1 MPVNARGACL
11 LPARPRYDAAFLVVF
26 LILFAIACGK
36 KATTTVELREV
47 THQMVAAAQKVTDRR
62 AEISIRPQMEALPNG
77 RRGGLAT
84 DHIYITLA
92 DAARE
97 GTLEQALDQVARRN
111 GMTAAA
117 RSSGP
122 GLIRLDYLMGGR
134 LTHSIHIVT
143 PVAAAGPRQDR
154 SGSETRLAII
164 LDDLGYDRAPAEAL
178 LSLPFPLTVSVLPN
192 HSYSAEI
199 AEEAHRRGD
208 EVLLHLPME
217 SSSDGA
223 QPEAG
228 ELRVGM
234 PPEEVDRRIGEMLE
248 SVPHVAGV
256 NNHQGSRATADPV
269 LMDAVMAAL
278 RRRGLFFIDS
288 RTTAQTVAYDAAQRD
303 GVRAVYRNAQFL
315 DDIPTREAVL
325 AQLSLAERQASRLG
339 WAVAIGH
346 PHPGTLAALEEALPQ
361 LQAHGVR
368 LVFASDL
375 VR

>member
-1 MPVNARGACL
+1 VPVNARGAWL
-11 LPARPRYDAAFLVVF
+11 LPARLGFTSTFLAVF
-26 LILFAIACGK
+26 LILFAGACSK
-36 KATTTVELREV
+36 KAPTTVELREV
-47 THQMVAAAQKVTDRR
+47 THEMVAAAQKVTDRH

-77 RRGGLAT
+77 RRGGLAA
-84 DHIYITLA
+84 DHIYVTLT
-92 DAARE
+92 DAAQE
-97 GTLEQALDQVARRN
+97 AALEQALDQVARRN
-111 GMTAAA
+111 GMTRAP

-122 GLIRLDYLMGGR
+122 GLVRLDYLKDGR

-143 PVAAAGPRQDR
+143 PVAAARKDR
-154 SGSETRLAII
+154 SGPGPRLAII

-208 EVLLHLPME
+208 EVLLHVPME
-217 SSSDGA
+217 SSSYGA

-234 PPEEVDRRIGEMLE
+234 KPEEVDRRIGEMLE

-256 NNHQGSRATADPV
+256 NNHQGSRATADPA
-269 LMDAVMAAL
+269 LMNAVMAAL
-278 RRRGLFFIDS
+278 RRRSLFFIDS
-288 RTTAQTVAYDAAQRD
+288 RTTTETVAYNAAQSD
-303 GVRAVYRNAQFL
+303 GVRAAYRNAQFL
-315 DDIPTREAVL
+315 DDTPTREAVL

-346 PHPGTLAALEEALPQ
+346 PHPGTLAALEQALPE
-361 LQAHGVR
+361 LQARGVH

>member
-1 MPVNARGACL
+1 VPVNARGACL
-11 LPARPRYDAAFLVVF
+11 LPARVCYASTFLAVLLVFFAA
-26 LILFAIACGK
+26 ACSK
-36 KATTTVELREV
+36 KPTTTVELREV
-47 THQMVAAAQKVTDRR
+47 THQMVAAAQKVTGRR
-62 AEISIRPQMEALPNG
+62 AEITIRPQMEALPNG
-77 RRGGLAT
+77 RRGGLAA
-84 DHIYITLA
+84 DHIYVTLA
-92 DAARE
+92 DAAQE
-97 GTLEQALDQVARRN
+97 AALEQDLDQVARRN
-111 GMTAAA
+111 GMTLAPRA
-117 RSSGP
+117 SGP
-122 GLIRLDYLMGGR
+122 GLIRLDYIKGGR
-134 LTHSIHIVT
+134 LTHSIHIVM
-143 PVAAAGPRQDR
+143 PVAAAPRQPLGGAGPRM
-154 SGSETRLAII
+154 AII
-164 LDDLGYDRAPAEAL
+164 LDDLGYDRGPAEAL
-178 LSLPFPLTVSVLPN
+178 LALPFPLTVSVLPN
-192 HSYSAEI
+192 HSYSTEI

-217 SSSDGA
+217 STSEGA

-234 PPEEVDRRIGEMLE
+234 TPEEVDRHIGEMLE

-269 LMDAVMAAL
+269 LMNEVMAAL
-278 RRRGLFFIDS
+278 RRRALFFVDS
-288 RTTAQTVAYDAAQRD
+288 RTTAQTIAYDAAQRD

-315 DDIPTREAVL
+315 DDTPTREAVL

-361 LQAHGVR
+361 LQARGVR

>member
-1 MPVNARGACL
+1 VLVNARRACPP
-11 LPARPRYDAAFLVVF
+11 PAQFCFISTFLAVF
-26 LILFAIACGK
+26 LIFFAAACGK
-36 KATTTVELREV
+36 KPPTTVELREV
-47 THQMVAAAQKVTDRR
+47 THQMVAAAQKVTGRR
-62 AEISIRPQMEALPNG
+62 AEISIRPQMEALPDG
-77 RRGGLAT
+77 RRGELTA
-84 DHIYITLA
+84 DHIYVTLA
-92 DAARE
+92 DAAQE
-97 GTLEQALDQVARRN
+97 AALEQALDQVARRN
-111 GMTAAA
+111 GMTLAP
-117 RSSGP
+117 RSSGR
-122 GLIRLDYLMGGR
+122 GLIRLDYLKGGR

-143 PVAAAGPRQDR
+143 PVAAAPRQER
-154 SGSETRLAII
+154 SGSGPRLAII
-164 LDDLGYDRAPAEAL
+164 LDDLGYERAPAEAL

-217 SSSDGA
+217 SSGDGA

-234 PPEEVDRRIGEMLE
+234 TPEEVDRRIGEMLE

-256 NNHQGSRATADPV
+256 NNHQGSRATADPA
-269 LMDAVMAAL
+269 LMNAVMAAL

-303 GVRAVYRNAQFL
+303 GVRATFRNAQFL
-315 DDIPTREAVL
+315 DDTPTREAVL

-339 WAVAIGH
+339 WAVTIGH

-361 LQAHGVR
+361 LQARGVH

>member
-1 MPVNARGACL
+1 VPVNARRACPP
-11 LPARPRYDAAFLVVF
+11 PAQFCFIPTFLAVF
-26 LILFAIACGK
+26 LILFAAACGK
-36 KATTTVELREV
+36 KPPTTVELREV
-47 THQMVAAAQKVTDRR
+47 THQMVAAAQKVTGRR
-62 AEISIRPQMEALPNG
+62 AEISIRPQMEALPDG

-84 DHIYITLA
+84 DHIYVTLA
-92 DAARE
+92 DAAQE
-97 GTLEQALDQVARRN
+97 AALEQALDQVARRN
-111 GMTAAA
+111 GMTLAP
-117 RSSGP
+117 RSSSS
-122 GLIRLDYLMGGR
+122 GLIRLDYLKGGR

-143 PVAAAGPRQDR
+143 PVAAARQSHDGSGP
-154 SGSETRLAII
+154 RLAII
-164 LDDLGYDRAPAEAL
+164 LDDLGYERAPAEAL

-217 SSSDGA
+217 SSGDGA
-223 QPEAG
+223 QPETG

-234 PPEEVDRRIGEMLE
+234 TPEEVDRRIGEMLE

-256 NNHQGSRATADPV
+256 NNHQGSRATADPA
-269 LMDAVMAAL
+269 LMNAVMAAL

-303 GVRAVYRNAQFL
+303 GVRATFRNAQFL
-315 DDIPTREAVL
+315 DDTPTREAVL

-339 WAVAIGH
+339 WAVTIGH

-361 LQAHGVR
+361 LQARGVH
-368 LVFASDL
+368 LVLASDL

>member
-1 MPVNARGACL
+1 VPVNAGGPCL
-11 LPARPRYDAAFLVVF
+11 LPARVPYASPFLAVSLLFFAA
-26 LILFAIACGK
+26 ACGK
-36 KATTTVELREV
+36 KPPTTVELREV
-47 THQMVAAAQKVTDRR
+47 TRQMVAAAQKVTDRR

-77 RRGGLAT
+77 HRGGLAA
-84 DHIYITLA
+84 DHIYVTLA
-92 DAARE
+92 DPAQEAA
-97 GTLEQALDQVARRN
+97 LEQTLDQVARRN
-111 GMTAAA
+111 GMTLAP
-117 RSSGP
+117 RSSTP
-122 GLIRLDYLMGGR
+122 GLIRRDYLKGGR
-134 LTHSIHIVT
+134 LTHSVHIVT
-143 PVAAAGPRQDR
+143 PVTAASRPAP
-154 SGSETRLAII
+154 SGRRPLLAII

-178 LSLPFPLTVSVLPN
+178 LSLPVPLTVSVLPN
-192 HSYSAEI
+192 HPYSAEI

-217 SSSDGA
+217 STSDGA

-234 PPEEVDRRIGEMLE
+234 TPDEVDRHIEEMLE

-256 NNHQGSRATADPV
+256 NNHQGSRATADPL
-269 LMDAVMAAL
+269 LMNAVMAAL

-288 RTTAQTVAYDAAQRD
+288 RTTAQTVAYDAAQHD

-315 DDIPTREAVL
+315 DDTPTREAVL
-325 AQLSLAERQASRLG
+325 AQISLAERQASRLG

-361 LQAHGVR
+361 LQARGVR
-368 LVFASDL
+368 LVLASDL

>member
-11 LPARPRYDAAFLVVF
+11 FPARLRYASAFLAVF
-26 LILFAIACGK
+26 LIFFAAACGK
-36 KATTTVELREV
+36 KPTTTVELREV
-47 THQMVAAAQKVTDRR
+47 THQMVAAAQRVTGRR
-62 AEISIRPQMEALPNG
+62 AEISIRPQMEALPDG
-77 RRGGLAT
+77 RRGGLAA
-84 DHIYITLA
+84 DHIYVTLA
-92 DAARE
+92 DAAQE
-97 GTLEQALDQVARRN
+97 AALEQALDQVARRN
-111 GMTAAA
+111 GMTLAP

-122 GLIRLDYLMGGR
+122 GLIRLDYLKGGR
-134 LTHSIHIVT
+134 LTHSIRIVT
-143 PVAAAGPRQDR
+143 PVAAAPRQAR
-154 SGSETRLAII
+154 SGSGPRLAII

-192 HSYSAEI
+192 HPYSAEV

-217 SSSDGA
+217 STSDGA

-234 PPEEVDRRIGEMLE
+234 TPEEVDRHIGEMLE

-269 LMDAVMAAL
+269 LMNAVMAAL
-278 RRRGLFFIDS
+278 RRRSLFFIDS

-315 DDIPTREAVL
+315 DDTPTREAVL
-325 AQLSLAERQASRLG
+325 AQLSLAEHQASRLG

-346 PHPGTLAALEEALPQ
+346 PHPGTLAALEEALPR
-361 LQAHGVR
+361 LQARGVR

>member
-1 MPVNARGACL
+1 VPVNAGGPCL
-11 LPARPRYDAAFLVVF
+11 LPARVPYASLFLAVSLLFFAA
-26 LILFAIACGK
+26 ACGK
-36 KATTTVELREV
+36 KPPTTVELREV

-77 RRGGLAT
+77 RRGGLAA
-84 DHIYITLA
+84 DHIYVTLA
-92 DAARE
+92 DPAQEAA
-97 GTLEQALDQVARRN
+97 LEQTLDQVARRN
-111 GMTAAA
+111 GMTLAP
-117 RSSGP
+117 RSSTA
-122 GLIRLDYLMGGR
+122 GLIRLDYLKGGR
-134 LTHSIHIVT
+134 LTHSVHIVT
-143 PVAAAGPRQDR
+143 PVTAASRPAPSGRGPL
-154 SGSETRLAII
+154 LAII

-178 LSLPFPLTVSVLPN
+178 LSLPVPLTVSVLPN
-192 HSYSAEI
+192 HPYSAEI

-234 PPEEVDRRIGEMLE
+234 TPDEVDRHIEEMLE

-256 NNHQGSRATADPV
+256 NNHQGSRATADPL
-269 LMDAVMAAL
+269 LMNAVMAAL

-288 RTTAQTVAYDAAQRD
+288 RTTAQTVAYDAAQHD

-315 DDIPTREAVL
+315 DDTPTREAVL
-325 AQLSLAERQASRLG
+325 AQISLAERQAFRLG

-361 LQAHGVR
+361 LQARGVR
-368 LVFASDL
+368 LVLASDL

>member
-1 MPVNARGACL
+1 VPVNAGGPCL
-11 LPARPRYDAAFLVVF
+11 LPARVPYASLFLAVSLLFFAA
-26 LILFAIACGK
+26 ACGK
-36 KATTTVELREV
+36 KPPTTVELREV

-77 RRGGLAT
+77 RRGGLAA
-84 DHIYITLA
+84 DHIYVTLA
-92 DAARE
+92 DPAQEAA
-97 GTLEQALDQVARRN
+97 LEQTLDQVARRN
-111 GMTAAA
+111 GMTLAP
-117 RSSGP
+117 RSSTA
-122 GLIRLDYLMGGR
+122 GLIRLDYLKGGR
-134 LTHSIHIVT
+134 LTHSVHIVT
-143 PVAAAGPRQDR
+143 PVTAASRPAPSGRGPL
-154 SGSETRLAII
+154 LAII

-178 LSLPFPLTVSVLPN
+178 LSLPVPLTVSVLPN
-192 HSYSAEI
+192 HPYSAEI

-234 PPEEVDRRIGEMLE
+234 TPDEVDRHIEEMLE

-256 NNHQGSRATADPV
+256 NNHQGSRATADPL
-269 LMDAVMAAL
+269 LMNAVMAAL

-288 RTTAQTVAYDAAQRD
+288 RTTAQTVAYDAAQHD

-315 DDIPTREAVL
+315 DDTPTREAVL
-325 AQLSLAERQASRLG
+325 AQISLAERQASRLG

-361 LQAHGVR
+361 LQARGVR
-368 LVFASDL
+368 LVLASDL